1 LKNGNSGKKEDSA
14 KKENSGKKDQ
24 VQNYKSMG
32 KFEP

>member
-1 LKNGNSGKKEDSA
+1 LKNGNSGKKEDSG